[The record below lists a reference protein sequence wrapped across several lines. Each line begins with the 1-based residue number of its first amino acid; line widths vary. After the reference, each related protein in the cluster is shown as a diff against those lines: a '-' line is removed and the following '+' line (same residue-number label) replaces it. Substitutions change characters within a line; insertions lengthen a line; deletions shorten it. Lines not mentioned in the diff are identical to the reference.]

1 MSRYIRPQPIEPPD
15 NRRTPVTQYALAC
28 LVIVAGFVLINRTPI
43 EGDDWVTW
51 VGFVLLVFG
60 GVWFGA
66 LWAQGDCWS
75 EDE

>member
-1 MSRYIRPQPIEPPD
+1 MSRYIRPPRLEPPD
-15 NRRTPVTQYALAC
+15 NRRTLVTQYALAC
-28 LVIVAGFVLINRTPI
+28 LIIVAGFVLIGRTPI
-43 EGDDWVTW
+43 EGIDGWTW

-66 LWAQGDCWS
+66 LWAQCDCWS